1 MHKAKPELNFF
12 LAQSAIEDVYSRKSK
27 NKLQDLRDSC
37 QNYQYSSHD
46 SGLTFKKFWAQVMQQ
61 QVILLL
67 TEATLNAL
75 PADMKKF
82 TELRYGR
89 GVQLIGI
96 HVQISVSIA
105 QLSNWNRR
113 VLEMVSRYA
122 IQYQLDRS
130 DLFSRSKVLNLVE
143 VLTIILDFFSRIDPE
158 HKVAA
163 KSWLN
168 TINHRRNQYRKILS
182 AIDDCLRTQN
192 TGMHPYL
199 VAQKILN
206 PNETDAAL
214 ALTCHVDKGA
224 ISRHL
229 REYVDSVEKYLY

>member
-1 MHKAKPELNFF
+1 MHKVKPELNFF

-37 QNYQYSSHD
+37 QNYQYSSKD
-46 SGLTFKKFWAQVMQQ
+46 SSLTFKKFWAQVMQK

-67 TEATLNAL
+67 TEATLNSL
-75 PADMKKF
+75 QSDMKKF
-82 TELRYGR
+82 TELRYGK
-89 GVQLIGI
+89 GVQLVGI
-96 HVQISVSIA
+96 HVQINVSIA
-105 QLSNWNRR
+105 QLSNWNQR

-122 IQYQLDRS
+122 IQYQLDRN

-163 KSWLN
+163 KSWLD
-168 TINHRRNQYRKILS
+168 TIEYRKNQYRKILS
-182 AIDDCLRTQN
+182 EIDDCVRKQD
-192 TGMHPYL
+192 TGMHEYL
-199 VAQKILN
+199 VTQKILN

-214 ALTCHVDKGA
+214 ALSCHVDKGA

-229 REYVDSVEKYLY
+229 RDYVESVEKYLY